1 MLFLLLPLGL
11 PQHGKLLLDSET
23 IGRQIMS
30 IGDKWFDRLA
40 TNPFANRCMFILLS
54 SFWCIFGISI
64 WPETHDDR
72 NRIGNDSYSSIFA
85 NWISWSRPRL
95 RGGILPTL
103 AGIDFSAEPHTT
115 SFGCSR
121 FPIDRC
127 VDFCLD
133 ARSGNFDRCA

>member
-54 SFWCIFGISI
+54 SFLVHLWYF
-64 WPETHDDR
+64 D
-72 NRIGNDSYSSIFA
+72 
-85 NWISWSRPRL
+85 
-95 RGGILPTL
+95 L
-103 AGIDFSAEPHTT
+103 A
-115 SFGCSR
+115 
-121 FPIDRC
+121 
-127 VDFCLD
+127 
-133 ARSGNFDRCA
+133 